1 MITLHHLNNS
11 RSQRILWLLE
21 ELGIN
26 YQIAL
31 YERDKQTL
39 LAPPSLKAIHPLGK
53 APVVVDGEQPALAES
68 GLIIEYLNE
77 VKGDNRFMPQD
88 AEARWQAK
96 YWLHYAEGSLMP
108 FLLLTLVFNK
118 IKTSPMP
125 FFVKP
130 IAKGIANKVMASF
143 VQPNRDTHLDYIE
156 RHLGKNSWFA
166 GEELSIADFQM
177 IFPLEAALS
186 RAISAESHPNIA
198 AYVKKV
204 QARDAYKRA
213 LEQGGPYDYA

>member
-11 RSQRILWLLE
+11 RSQRILWMLE
-21 ELGIN
+21 EVGIP
-26 YQIAL
+26 YQITY
-31 YERDKQTL
+31 YERDAKTL

-53 APVVVDGEQPALAES
+53 APVLIDGELALAES

-77 VKGDNRFMPQD
+77 AKAANRYLPDDHQQ
-88 AEARWQAK
+88 RWQAR

-130 IAKGIANKVMASF
+130 IARGIADKVLQTF
-143 VQPNRDTHLDYIE
+143 VMPNLNTHLDYIE
-156 RHLGKNSWFA
+156 RHLAQHEWFA
-166 GEELSIADFQM
+166 GEQLSIADFQM
-177 IFPLEAALS
+177 VFPLEAALN
-186 RAISAESHPNIA
+186 RAVTAASHPQIA
-198 AYVKKV
+198 RFVQQIQQRPAY
-204 QARDAYKRA
+204 RRA